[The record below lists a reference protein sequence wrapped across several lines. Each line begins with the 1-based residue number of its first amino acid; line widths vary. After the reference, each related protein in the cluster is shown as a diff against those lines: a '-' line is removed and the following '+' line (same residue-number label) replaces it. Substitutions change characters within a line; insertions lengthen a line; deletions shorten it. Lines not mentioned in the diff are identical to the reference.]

1 MKKVHSLA
9 LAVFAAAAVALAP
22 QSVLAQQEITMD
34 LGAGVAVPGGDL
46 SDVVKIGPGFTVGI
60 NFRVHDR
67 VSIRAEGGA
76 DIWPGE
82 DFSTVTEPSFEGPDL
97 TVTRLDGGLV
107 LHALTT
113 DQTDGFWV
121 TADVGAGVHILTSS
135 RFERQI
141 LGDPAQVTIL
151 DVSSAYFGAKG
162 GLDLGYQFSDQVSA
176 FVGGD
181 AYLTMADEEDT
192 VGYEDFPGVSPLETL
207 WSFPVTAGLK
217 FHFQP

>member
-9 LAVFAAAAVALAP
+9 LTVFVAAAVALAP

-34 LGAGVAVPGGDL
+34 FGGGVAVPAGDL
-46 SDVVKIGPGFTVGI
+46 SDAVKLGPGFTVGV

-76 DIWPGE
+76 DIWQGE
-82 DFSTVTEPSFEGPDL
+82 DFSTVTEPSFQGPDL

-107 LHALTT
+107 FHALTT

-121 TADVGAGVHILTSS
+121 TADVGAGVHILTSD

-141 LGDPAQVTIL
+141 QPNDVTIL

-162 GLDLGYQFSDQVSA
+162 GLDFGYQFTDQVSA
-176 FVGGD
+176 FVAGD
-181 AYLTMADEEDT
+181 AYLTMADEVDT
-192 VGYEDFPGVSPLETL
+192 AGYDEFPGVSPMETL

>member
-1 MKKVHSLA
+1 MKNVRSLA
-9 LAVFAAAAVALAP
+9 VAAFAAAAVALAP
-22 QSVLAQQEITMD
+22 QSVMAQQEITTD
-34 LGAGVAVPGGDL
+34 FSGGIAIPAGDVSDAVK
-46 SDVVKIGPGFTVGI
+46 VGPGFTVGL

-76 DIWPGE
+76 DLWQGE
-82 DFSTVTEPSFEGPDL
+82 DFSTTTEPSFEGPDL
-97 TVTRLDGGLV
+97 TVTRLDAGLV
-107 LHALTT
+107 FHALTP

-121 TADVGAGVHILTSS
+121 DADVGAGVHILTSD

-141 LGDPAQVTIL
+141 RENRVTIL

-162 GLDLGYQFSDQVSA
+162 GLDFGYRFTDQISA

-181 AYLTMADEEDT
+181 AYLTLADEEDT
-192 VGYEDFPGVSPLETL
+192 DGYSDIPGVSPLETI

>member
-9 LAVFAAAAVALAP
+9 LAAFAAAALALAP
-22 QSVLAQQEITMD
+22 HSALAQQEITTD
-34 LGAGVAVPGGDL
+34 LGGGVAIPGGDM
-46 SDVVKIGPGFTVGI
+46 SDAVKLAPAFTVGL

-76 DIWPGE
+76 DLYPGE
-82 DFSTVTEPSFEGPDL
+82 EFSTPTNPSFVGPDL
-97 TVTRLDGGLV
+97 TLTRLDAGLV
-107 LHALTT
+107 FHALTAE
-113 DQTDGFWV
+113 QTEGFWV
-121 TADVGAGVHILTSS
+121 DADVGAGVHILTSD
-135 RFERQI
+135 RFEQNVRAA
-141 LGDPAQVTIL
+141 LGPTII
-151 DVSSAYFGAKG
+151 DISTAYFGAKG
-162 GLDLGYQFSDQVSA
+162 GLDFGYRFTDQISA

-192 VGYEDFPGVSPLETL
+192 AGYAAFPGVSPMETI

>member
-9 LAVFAAAAVALAP
+9 LTVFAAAAVALAP
-22 QSVLAQQEITMD
+22 QGVLAQQEITTD
-34 LGAGVAVPGGDL
+34 FSGGVAIPAGDV
-46 SDVVKIGPGFTVGI
+46 SDAVKLGPGFIIGL

-76 DIWPGE
+76 DIWQGE
-82 DFSTVTEPSFEGPDL
+82 DFSTATEPTFEGPDL
-97 TVTRLDGGLV
+97 TLTRLDGGLV
-107 LHALTT
+107 FHVVSA
-113 DQTDGFWV
+113 DQSDGFWV
-121 TADVGAGVHILTSS
+121 TADVGAGVHILTSD

-141 LGDPAQVTIL
+141 RANDVTII

-162 GLDLGYQFSDQVSA
+162 GLDFGYQFTDQVSA
-176 FVGGD
+176 FVAGD

-192 VGYEDFPGVSPLETL
+192 AGYVDVPGVAPFETL
-207 WSFPVTAGLK
+207 WSLPITAGLK